1 MNDFPILF
9 FDGGSRGNPGLA
21 AGAAVLVMADG
32 KEYTISKLLDYATN
46 NEAEYTGL
54 IIGLEKAKE
63 LGITQLEIRGDSNLV
78 VNQIQGKWK
87 IKSDRLESLC
97 RQARNLIKNFDRTVI
112 NWIPREQNKLADRAA
127 NICMDGVGKI
137 KPIAKTEET
146 SPVEKPKSTT
156 INGDNLA
163 NSVEKLVKLGS
174 SAKFKDYLNL
184 KSGRDRF
191 TSKNLAELQTFV
203 PAEVQ
208 SEISKEWN
216 GNDTYLAKVYRW
228 YLRGLPAKM
237 AIKKVSVDAEV
248 EEKFSK
254 KNYPAK
260 EKE

>member
-21 AGAAVLVMADG
+21 AGAAVLVMPEG
-32 KEYTISKLLDYATN
+32 NEYTVSKLLDYATN

-54 IIGLEKAKE
+54 IIGLVKAKE
-63 LGITQLEIRGDSNLV
+63 LGIMQLEIRGDSNLV

-97 RQARNLIKNFDRTVI
+97 REARNLIKNFDKTFI
-112 NWIPREQNKLADRAA
+112 TWIPREQNKLADRAA
-127 NICMDGVGKI
+127 NICMDGVGRVQF
-137 KPIAKTEET
+137 IAKTEENQL
-146 SPVEKPKSTT
+146 VEQVKSTT
-156 INGDNLA
+156 KNGNNLA
-163 NSVEKLVKLGS
+163 ADVEKIVKLGS

-184 KSGRDRF
+184 KSGRDLF
-191 TSKNLAELQTFV
+191 TSKNLAELKTLV
-203 PAEVQ
+203 PAEIQ
-208 SEISKEWN
+208 SEISKEWD

-237 AIKKVSVDAEV
+237 AIKKISIDAEV

-254 KNYPAK
+254 KK
-260 EKE
+260 TDKKDK